1 MLQKVQKMSWKKKD
15 LILKLMDESRQQRG
29 RVMDV
34 LNSQKYVCINQ
45 TVVVDVLNIHNNWSY
60 LCFSFVYD
68 SVAAKRFN
76 LSSEKNWCTKFEV
89 GVVLNLN
96 IF

>member
-45 TVVVDVLNIHNNWSY
+45 TVVVDVLNIHNNLSY
-60 LCFSFVYD
+60 PCFSFVND

-76 LSSEKNWCTKFEV
+76 LSSEKN
-89 GVVLNLN
+89 
-96 IF
+96 

>member
-45 TVVVDVLNIHNNWSY
+45 TVVVDVLNIHNN
-60 LCFSFVYD
+60 
-68 SVAAKRFN
+68 
-76 LSSEKNWCTKFEV
+76 
-89 GVVLNLN
+89 
-96 IF
+96 